1 MKAKP
6 KANRSFGRH
15 QRVEDVI
22 HKVIASTLRD
32 HFQDPRVG
40 MMTLMEVKIT
50 PDLKFAR
57 IYVSVLEEEQL
68 VQTLDVLNRAVGF
81 FRGILAKSLSLRL
94 IPELRF
100 MVDET
105 SRYAVHMDRLIAAC
119 QPVPMIE

>member
-6 KANRSFGRH
+6 KANRAFARH
-15 QRVEDVI
+15 QRLEDVI
-22 HKVIASTLRD
+22 HKVIACALRD

-40 MMTLMEVKIT
+40 MMTVMEVKIT

-57 IYVSVLEEEQL
+57 IYISVLEEAQL
-68 VQTLDVLNRAVGF
+68 AQTLDILNRAIGF
-81 FRGILAKSLSLRL
+81 FRCALAKNLSLRV

-105 SRYAVHMDRLIAAC
+105 SRYATHMDRLIAAC
-119 QPVPMIE
+119 QPSQ

>member
-6 KANRSFGRH
+6 KVNRSFGRY

-22 HKVIASTLRD
+22 HKVIACALRD

-40 MMTLMEVKIT
+40 MMTVMEVKIT

-57 IYVSVLEEEQL
+57 IYISVLEETQL
-68 VQTLDVLNRAVGF
+68 DQTLDILNRAIGF
-81 FRGILAKSLSLRL
+81 FRGALAKNVSLRV

-105 SRYAVHMDRLIAAC
+105 SRYANHMDRLIASC
-119 QPVPMIE
+119 QPSQ